1 VAFVVVSISAL
12 VVSALTLFSGFG
24 LGTLLMP
31 VFAIFFPL
39 EVAVAATAVVH
50 GANNVV
56 KVAAFG
62 RRADWRVVTRFALP
76 AIVCAFLGAATLGLL
91 SSVAPL
97 VRYVLVGHEAVV
109 TPLKLLM
116 AGLMAGFALFELLPG
131 LRGLKFDRRW
141 LPIGGVLSGFFGGL
155 SGHQGA
161 LRSAF
166 LAKVG
171 LTTEAFV
178 GTNAVTGFLVDA
190 ARLLVYGA
198 LFTTSH
204 AVVVWTQGGWEL
216 VAAPTAA
223 AFAGVLVGSRL
234 VKKVT
239 MRTVQA
245 ITGVMLVLI
254 AGAMGAGLI

>member
-1 VAFVVVSISAL
+1 MAFIAVAIAAL

-31 VFAIFFPL
+31 VFALFFPI
-39 EVAVAATAVVH
+39 EVAVAATAVVR

-56 KVAAFG
+56 KVAMFG
-62 RRADWRVVTRFALP
+62 RGADWRIVARFGLP
-76 AIVCAFLGAATLGLL
+76 AISCAFLGAAALGLL
-91 SSVAPL
+91 SGTGPL
-97 VRYVLVGHEAVV
+97 FRYALGTHEAVV

-116 AGLMAGFALFELLPG
+116 AGLMVGFALFELLPN
-131 LRGLKFDRRW
+131 LRDLEFDRRW
-141 LPIGGVLSGFFGGL
+141 LPLGGVLSGFVGGL

-178 GTNAVTGFLVDA
+178 GTNAVIGFLVDV
-190 ARLLVYGA
+190 ARLFVYGA
-198 LFTTSH
+198 LFATGRAAEVSEH
-204 AVVVWTQGGWEL
+204 GGWEL
-216 VAAPTAA
+216 VGVAMAA
-223 AFAGVLVGSRL
+223 AFVGVLVGSRL

-239 MRTVQA
+239 MRLVQA
-245 ITGVMLVLI
+245 ITGVLLLVI
-254 AGAMGAGLI
+254 AGALGAGLI